1 MIEKLQGV
9 LLTALNKI
17 GSIRLYGVPT
27 EIVNAYKNFLV
38 LCAVLFIT
46 GWLYNWYQTGKADL
60 PMLNSFIQTITGGA
74 FVAAVL
80 FLVRGNIDEDGDGLP
95 EKLLEDDKK
104 NYPSM
109 RR

>member
-1 MIEKLQGV
+1 MIERLQGA

-17 GSIRLYGVPT
+17 GSIRLYGVPA

-46 GWLYNWYQTGKADL
+46 GWLYNWHQTGKADL

-80 FLVRGNIDEDGDGLP
+80 FLVRGNIDEDGDGIP

-104 NYPSM
+104 NYLPVS
-109 RR
+109 R